1 MAYTMLE
8 LHLSDKDNV
17 YVTRQELAQGIP
29 TLYVSGLIVKKND
42 ALTETEPVIA

>member
-1 MAYTMLE
+1 MLE
-8 LHLSDKDNV
+8 LHIADKNNV
-17 YVTRQELAQGIP
+17 YVTQQQLMQGIP